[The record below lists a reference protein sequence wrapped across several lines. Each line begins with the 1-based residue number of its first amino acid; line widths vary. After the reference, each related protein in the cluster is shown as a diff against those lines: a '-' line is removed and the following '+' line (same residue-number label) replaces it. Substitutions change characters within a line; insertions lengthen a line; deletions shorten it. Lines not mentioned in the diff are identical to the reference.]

1 VEDPTI
7 VITTYEGEHTHSP
20 SPLAMAAMHAR
31 SSNQL
36 IGEGMNGGNLIA
48 DNPFINRIDRISTS
62 STFPTITLDLTDNR
76 LNPELL
82 SQPPHLAAGSFQDST
97 PLSRDK
103 CQALD
108 RNELGKYSSVVQDY
122 VASIKADP
130 NFIATLSV
138 AIAGSM
144 LNLGIQ

>member
-1 VEDPTI
+1 M
-7 VITTYEGEHTHSP
+7 G
-20 SPLAMAAMHAR
+20 
-31 SSNQL
+31 
-36 IGEGMNGGNLIA
+36 
-48 DNPFINRIDRISTS
+48 
-62 STFPTITLDLTDNR
+62 
-76 LNPELL
+76 
-82 SQPPHLAAGSFQDST
+82 
-97 PLSRDK
+97 
-103 CQALD
+103 QALD